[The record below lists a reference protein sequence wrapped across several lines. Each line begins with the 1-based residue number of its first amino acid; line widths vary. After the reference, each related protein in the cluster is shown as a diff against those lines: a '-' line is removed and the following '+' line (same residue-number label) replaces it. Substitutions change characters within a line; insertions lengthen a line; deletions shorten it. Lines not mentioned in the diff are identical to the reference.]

1 MFKVVTRASEHE
13 HHDTRQQGSSQ
24 FEGESRLV
32 GDGPSRQ
39 GGVAAVGLE
48 VVILNEGVK

>member
-13 HHDTRQQGSSQ
+13 HHDTRRHRSSQ

-39 GGVAAVGLE
+39 AAVGLE
-48 VVILNEGVK
+48 VVVLNEGVK